1 MTLSFP
7 SDIFLVTKSCIGL
20 LEIVAIFIDTV
31 LNLQTMHNLIRGLLL
46 EGPGPN
52 CIKGF
57 DGYRHL
63 TGIFWPTRFDV
74 TIETIVS
81 IVMSNLIGQN

>member
-1 MTLSFP
+1 ML
-7 SDIFLVTKSCIGL
+7 DHL
-20 LEIVAIFIDTV
+20 LESSHRDDSNKWSNIGFGEEIRHVAWIEVIF
-31 LNLQTMHNLIRGLLL
+31 MCLIWSSGS
-46 EGPGPN
+46 N

-81 IVMSNLIGQN
+81 IVTSNLIGQN